1 MAVVLP
7 ELSCVTV
14 NFIPSA
20 TWLHRPTHLL
30 IRGVVGTFH
39 KVSHNYM
46 PLYVAE
52 FQFRYINRNTEGM
65 FSARPRGML
74 GALRLVC
81 FVALLMSGITDSW
94 SQHPSPRPAIVQQQQ
109 AQPTPTQQQTPDNQR
124 GTEQSPLIVKVLP
137 TPKTAHETEQE
148 RADREAKATRDRQ
161 VEFLERRLILLGW
174 LQLAVFLV
182 QLFVFGFQSM
192 QLRNTV
198 RATQTAE
205 RAHVFAAAVL
215 KSPRDLVQAPAKFV
229 VDVKIRNHGKTV
241 AMPTRISGALVVSK
255 DYPDSLSSLPVS
267 EQKIPEGLVMKA
279 GGGFEVP
286 LTKIFEGNEWP
297 SVASVDAKLLAL
309 GRVKYLDVYGFHWVV
324 GYCWEYLPHFHRFQI
339 ASTRKLNYLR
349 RKRA

>member
-1 MAVVLP
+1 EEATMAVVLP
-7 ELSCVTV
+7 ELSCATV
-14 NFIPSA
+14 NFIPSS

-52 FQFRYINRNTEGM
+52 FRFQYINRNTEGI

-94 SQHPSPRPAIVQQQQ
+94 SQHPSPRPAIVQPQQ

-137 TPKTAHETEQE
+137 TPKTAHETEQK

-161 VEFLERRLILLGW
+161 VDFLEQRLILLGW

-182 QLFVFGFQSM
+182 QLFVFG
-192 QLRNTV
+192 L
-198 RATQTAE
+198 
-205 RAHVFAAAVL
+205 
-215 KSPRDLVQAPAKFV
+215 
-229 VDVKIRNHGKTV
+229 
-241 AMPTRISGALVVSK
+241 
-255 DYPDSLSSLPVS
+255 
-267 EQKIPEGLVMKA
+267 
-279 GGGFEVP
+279 
-286 LTKIFEGNEWP
+286 
-297 SVASVDAKLLAL
+297 
-309 GRVKYLDVYGFHWVV
+309 
-324 GYCWEYLPHFHRFQI
+324 
-339 ASTRKLNYLR
+339 
-349 RKRA
+349 